1 MCVCVCVLRCAR
13 EWVRESARVS
23 VCACAH
29 VRVCVRE
36 NQRTAKAGVK
46 GPPACCGG
54 SEGWSPFE
62 APPLG
67 VWPPR
72 PLRGRT
78 GVNGTGGTTRGRR
91 EPGCGS
97 GKGALEG
104 GRWQPQGCH
113 GLGEH
118 PWDFTAGTQAGT
130 TVHCGLSRS
139 ESISGA
145 TPQVGTGRWGP
156 RRARRVFRAPTPGT
170 RGLCPWGGEGAC
182 PSKAQR

>member
-1 MCVCVCVLRCAR
+1 MSGYVSPPVCLC
-13 EWVRESARVS
+13 
-23 VCACAH
+23 
-29 VRVCVRE
+29 VRVRTCAFACVRTRE
-36 NQRTAKAGVK
+36 LQRLERRGHQPVAVAQR
-46 GPPACCGG
+46 GG
-54 SEGWSPFE
+54 H
-62 APPLG
+62 PLRLHPWG

-72 PLRGRT
+72 PLRVRT

-104 GRWQPQGCH
+104 GRWQPRGCH

-118 PWDFTAGTQAGT
+118 LWDFTAGTQAGT